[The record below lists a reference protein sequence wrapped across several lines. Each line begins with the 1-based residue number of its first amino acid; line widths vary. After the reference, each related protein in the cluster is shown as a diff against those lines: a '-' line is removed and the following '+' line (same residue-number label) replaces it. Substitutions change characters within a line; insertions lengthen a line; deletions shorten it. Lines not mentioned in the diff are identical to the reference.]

1 MAVATTLR
9 TVLARYIVVLNP
21 LIIGSVTADAPAAKR
36 DALGAILPVPQVAA
50 VTALVAGVLTLA
62 MGVIVNYPFA
72 MATGLGINSF
82 VALTIAP
89 VMSWPQ
95 AMGLVMIN
103 GLVVLGL
110 VAVGARQAVF
120 NAVPA
125 ELKAAIAAG
134 IGLFIS
140 LVGLVDA
147 GFVRRLPDSAA
158 TTVPV
163 GLGVGGH
170 IATWPTAVFVVG
182 C

>member
-1 MAVATTLR
+1 
-9 TVLARYIVVLNP
+9 
-21 LIIGSVTADAPAAKR
+21 
-36 DALGAILPVPQVAA
+36 
-50 VTALVAGVLTLA
+50 
-62 MGVIVNYPFA
+62 
-72 MATGLGINSF
+72 
-82 VALTIAP
+82 
-89 VMSWPQ
+89 
-95 AMGLVMIN
+95 
-103 GLVVLGL
+103 
-110 VAVGARQAVF
+110 VF